1 MTSPRNAA
9 PLVRRSV
16 ERADTVRPAAYN
28 PRKISKEALKGLQA
42 SIERWGVVQDIV
54 VNSRNRVVVGGHQRL
69 AALKAAGVHD
79 IPVTWVDLDEADE
92 KALNV
97 ALNNPH
103 IAGEFDDTLQD
114 LLDDIRSGVSQ
125 LDFEAIKLD
134 GLLDSVVPLDGM
146 PDLPSG
152 DKAPVQQMTF
162 TLHDSQVVM
171 VKEAMALA
179 AKQGPFV
186 DTGNDNNNGNA
197 LARACAFFVEKHR

>member
-1 MTSPRNAA
+1 MTSTRNAA

-16 ERADTVRPAAYN
+16 ERADTLRPAAYN

-79 IPVTWVDLDEADE
+79 IPVTWVDLEETDE

-103 IAGEFDDTLQD
+103 IAGEFDDTLQTLLAEIQEGIGLDAFEQVGLDD
-114 LLDDIRSGVSQ
+114 LLKKVVESDTSSQ
-125 LDFEAIKLD
+125 LGDLEYRVVIENLTEEAQA
-134 GLLDSVVPLDGM
+134 
-146 PDLPSG
+146 DLIEDLESRG
-152 DKAPVQQMTF
+152 FKCKAMM
-162 TLHDSQVVM
+162 S
-171 VKEAMALA
+171 
-179 AKQGPFV
+179 
-186 DTGNDNNNGNA
+186 
-197 LARACAFFVEKHR
+197 

>member
-16 ERADTVRPAAYN
+16 ERADTLRPAAYN

-103 IAGEFDDTLQD
+103 IAGEFDDTIAG
-114 LLDDIRSGVSQ
+114 LLAEIQEGIGPELFAAVS
-125 LDFEAIKLD
+125 LD
-134 GLLDSVVPLDGM
+134 GLLEAAPDFSPGSESDQGRLDELAPKM
-146 PDLPSG
+146 VRCPSCSHSF
-152 DKAPVQQMTF
+152 D
-162 TLHDSQVVM
+162 
-171 VKEAMALA
+171 
-179 AKQGPFV
+179 
-186 DTGNDNNNGNA
+186 
-197 LARACAFFVEKHR
+197 ARKHEG